1 MREFLD
7 IINDDSTWEDIWGV
21 IGNMINRN
29 NNNPLINFDK
39 FMIEIVNSLL
49 DLGLNKSDGLIKLV
63 DLIFNFIDDEIPLFE
78 NNQELLTNIIN
89 LFKVNKYDENVEN
102 ILLLKFPNDINN
114 IISEYTFKNIYSIIL
129 LNQIEYPNYNIEDFS
144 IYCSDYCRFYSI
156 LLANSSD
163 LVVDMV
169 VNLWYK
175 IKPLIDDW
183 DFMPKNKDNKI
194 VDLIIDEWNFGT
206 NNIRQNEYFIV
217 MLAENNNPRIV
228 QLLIENLEHINTD
241 YSFWIA
247 ISKNTNK
254 LAINLLL
261 ENWDIY
267 FSYFSSVD
275 INESEHIRRF
285 SLLLRNPTAFDL
297 VIEKWDDITNLLDV
311 QLLYK
316 YLLSNPNIN
325 FIKLIEEEW
334 DGIEKDVIF
343 WENLA
348 INNNLSAVK
357 KIKDGLKNNSVIISE
372 IFWCNLSENN
382 NTLALEIIKD
392 NLITIKN
399 IKNIWIGLAYNKN
412 PLAFNLILNNWNYIM
427 ETFDEL
433 NVFFI
438 RFIMRQP
445 IIKID
450 NNKLKDKKHKLNNIL
465 KQIHRII

>member
-1 MREFLD
+1 MREFWG
-7 IINDDSTWEDIWGV
+7 IIDDDSTWEDIWGV

-29 NNNPLINFDK
+29 NIDPLINFNK
-39 FMIEIVNSLL
+39 FMIEIVKSVL
-49 DLGLNKSDGLIKLV
+49 DLGLKKSDGLIKLV
-63 DLIFNFIDDEIPLFE
+63 DLIFNFIDEEIPLFE
-78 NNQELLTNIIN
+78 NNQELLTNILN
-89 LFKVNKYDENVEN
+89 LIKVNKYDENVEN
-102 ILLLKFPNDINN
+102 ILLLKFQTDINN

-129 LNQIEYPNYNIEDFS
+129 LNQLEYPNYNIEDFS
-144 IYCSDYCRFYSI
+144 LYCSEYNRLYTI
-156 LLANSSD
+156 LLSNSSN

-175 IKPLIDDW
+175 IKPLIYDW
-183 DFMPKNKDNKI
+183 DFMAENTNDKI

-206 NNIRQNEYFIV
+206 NNIIQNYYFIG

-241 YSFWIA
+241 YSFWIG

-261 ENWDIY
+261 ENWDVY
-267 FSYFSSVD
+267 FSYFSIVD
-275 INESEHIRRF
+275 INDSEHIRRF
-285 SLLLRNPTAFDL
+285 SLLLGNPSAFDL
-297 VIEKWDDITNLLDV
+297 IIEKWADITNLLDV

-325 FIKLIEEEW
+325 FIELIEEEW
-334 DGIEKDVIF
+334 DEIEKDVIF

-357 KIKDGLKNNSVIISE
+357 KIKDGLKNNSVIISD
-372 IFWCNLSENN
+372 IFWGNLSENN

-412 PLAFNLILNNWNYIM
+412 PLAFKLILNNWNYIM
-427 ETFDEL
+427 ETLDEL
-433 NVFFI
+433 NGFFI
-438 RFIMRQP
+438 RFIMNQP

-465 KQIHRII
+465 KQIHHII